1 VASRKVP
8 ANLLRVSYQLVK
20 ECPGFHV
27 ADDPQAQCIVQRV
40 IDRTSDEIDIPA
52 IHLAD
57 YQF

>member
-1 VASRKVP
+1 MSP
-8 ANLLRVSYQLVK
+8 YLHPP
-20 ECPGFHV
+20 EF
-27 ADDPQAQCIVQRV
+27 IIQRV